1 MQLSESQLR
10 VCNKLQRL
18 FFFWGGG
25 GGGQVDGGDES
36 GYSCSTHQCR
46 THRRISM
53 EHTQHQNLAG
63 HISRQE

>member
-18 FFFWGGG
+18 FFFGGG
-25 GGGQVDGGDES
+25 GGGGGGWGVES
-36 GYSCSTHQCR
+36 GDICSKHQCR